1 MKSKTK
7 EVIELRL
14 EEFQTY
20 PFQNIDDYITDV
32 NRATK
37 FSFLFQGDE
46 PDRSELTKQ
55 IYSEIFD
62 WYDDKKHSGDTLITY
77 RTAIFRNFYKKSYKY
92 LPREQQ
98 ERILNVTKFATEY
111 DNDFPFEF
119 EVETGGQR
127 VKQICNN
134 YQLGNFGIFP
144 KGKINPTRAQSPY
157 NDYFD
162 LALAVI
168 YDFYEGTLT
177 PDDGFKKAILEE
189 ADYFN
194 QFGDFET
201 YVAKNYLS
209 AFFDDEGYLIPLS
222 EIENFDDY
230 VLISNKII
238 RERTLDILN
247 VLLENR
253 GKETLD
259 EFPEGNG
266 DNGFFDVEFE
276 FSGTSDKE
284 FTDNKNEEQVV
295 EQYPLEESFAQPY
308 VSEKQ
313 LLLDYLKEVIDL
325 ERKKKIANYTLF
337 KLMDEKKEWQE
348 KMEYTPYKEHFSFEL
363 GTCIIIALFTFG
375 ISFAITMVFF
385 ILNVFFHWT
394 GFVVDVILPLIFLLG
409 MFVLPIAIP
418 VYMKVIEYKDI
429 QEDYKQKLLKKNI
442 IDTEGTH
449 AISLL
454 DNNFEKLK
462 NTYDYIDK
470 QIEQLYSYGI
480 IYKKYRTLE
489 ACTAI
494 FEYLESGRCSELTGP
509 HGAYNKFEAEVALGN
524 VITELKSINIS
535 VRAVIENQIELQSV
549 TRNIAENVN
558 DMYND
563 IRELCSSTRDLQN
576 KFDEIANNTKISAFS
591 STVLATQ
598 VKDWSRESYKLLNKI

>member
-1 MKSKTK
+1 
-7 EVIELRL
+7 
-14 EEFQTY
+14 
-20 PFQNIDDYITDV
+20 
-32 NRATK
+32 
-37 FSFLFQGDE
+37 
-46 PDRSELTKQ
+46 
-55 IYSEIFD
+55 
-62 WYDDKKHSGDTLITY
+62 
-77 RTAIFRNFYKKSYKY
+77 
-92 LPREQQ
+92 
-98 ERILNVTKFATEY
+98 
-111 DNDFPFEF
+111 
-119 EVETGGQR
+119 
-127 VKQICNN
+127 
-134 YQLGNFGIFP
+134 
-144 KGKINPTRAQSPY
+144 
-157 NDYFD
+157 
-162 LALAVI
+162 
-168 YDFYEGTLT
+168 
-177 PDDGFKKAILEE
+177 
-189 ADYFN
+189 
-194 QFGDFET
+194 
-201 YVAKNYLS
+201 
-209 AFFDDEGYLIPLS
+209 
-222 EIENFDDY
+222 
-230 VLISNKII
+230 
-238 RERTLDILN
+238 
-247 VLLENR
+247 
-253 GKETLD
+253 
-259 EFPEGNG
+259 
-266 DNGFFDVEFE
+266 
-276 FSGTSDKE
+276 
-284 FTDNKNEEQVV
+284 
-295 EQYPLEESFAQPY
+295 
-308 VSEKQ
+308 
-313 LLLDYLKEVIDL
+313 
-325 ERKKKIANYTLF
+325 
-337 KLMDEKKEWQE
+337 
-348 KMEYTPYKEHFSFEL
+348 MEYTPYKEHFSFEL

-480 IYKKYRTLE
+480 IYKKYQTLE

-509 HGAYNKFEAEVALGN
+509 HGAYNKFEAEVTLGN